1 MHALVNPRGEQNQ
14 GGLLNEKAKTRETT
28 NPKALWDALFEEFE
42 SLRLENPR
50 EEWEARIRI
59 TTLMHELRLIQSF
72 NWPSWDEPF
81 PSVTQTKLMSMETAL
96 KHVFRIRRLDRF
108 GEGLLASTI
117 QSGLLHALCLVIREH
132 TKGEI
137 APKVLSIASN

>member
-50 EEWEARIRI
+50 EEWEARERGVA
-59 TTLMHELRLIQSF
+59 T
-72 NWPSWDEPF
+72 PSI
-81 PSVTQTKLMSMETAL
+81 SVK
-96 KHVFRIRRLDRF
+96 
-108 GEGLLASTI
+108 
-117 QSGLLHALCLVIREH
+117 
-132 TKGEI
+132 
-137 APKVLSIASN
+137 